1 MDEEKKDNLE
11 EKVEK
16 EENVSE
22 NATET
27 KVEESTKESKVEET
41 VKETEEVVA
50 EENKEKVEE
59 SEEKKEETSD
69 EEKSEEKVDA
79 TEENKTEEKSESEEF
94 VPEQLEDED
103 FEKEREQA
111 KAEKKA
117 KKLAKKEQK
126 ENGITDEENGQVKNK
141 KSSPVKMIV
150 IIVLILASIGV
161 IAAYFVIN
169 LNKPE
174 NVINDF
180 VIYFNK
186 SEWKSVDETIDW
198 QGFLTLALI
207 DDNAQEEAETDADE
221 TEAVL
226 ANYMDYDAKY
236 KTVYDEL
243 EEKGYG
249 EIVDLI
255 KAGQGDIETILE
267 AMLSGAQLKV
277 EKVLSAEKIEKT
289 ESLYKIKTDISVTS
303 GEDKETNTVEIY
315 VAKKDGKYKIVGGYL
330 PTLVYQSFIYYQYI
344 SANY

>member
-16 EENVSE
+16 VENVSE

-27 KVEESTKESKVEET
+27 KVEETSVEEN
-41 VKETEEVVA
+41 KTEEVVA

-59 SEEKKEETSD
+59 SEEKKDEASD
-69 EEKSEEKVDA
+69 EEKVEEKPDA
-79 TEENKTEEKSESEEF
+79 TEENKIEEKSETEEF

-103 FEKEREQA
+103 FEKEKEQA

-117 KKLAKKEQK
+117 KKLAKKE
-126 ENGITDEENGQVKNK
+126 NGITDEENGQVKSK

-174 NVINDF
+174 NAINDF

-207 DDNAQEEAETDADE
+207 DDNAQTEADANE

-226 ANYMDYDAKY
+226 ANYMDYDTKY

-255 KAGQGDIETILE
+255 KAGQNDIETILE

-277 EKVLSAEKIEKT
+277 EKIISAEKIEKT